1 MAIEQTVIEAVRV
14 MDADGTW
21 RRLPWKSGT
30 RYLIRDDQPFLDVLV
45 RGPQLRSKLGRETDE
60 AKLTV
65 ADERPEDGAIWQRW
79 DLESYLARHRR
90 FGEFD
95 IELSVPKSGK
105 LHCYVIPTALLDFRD
120 VIVMI
125 EDIESELDLPAA
137 WDLVSERPERSWSR
151 STKRHGSISAP
162 ALIRLLEEEIAG
174 ARSIRRDPFVE
185 LGPRS
190 RDETPLAENAIV
202 SHWAARR
209 CAQIRDS
216 VAICQREL
224 AMLQSRGDRGHPEKR
239 KARIDGN
246 AEEVKRIKQRL
257 EELTSVIA
265 RLGNDDAELATLVY
279 PTPLFHRDFRLRLLQ
294 RAFAPLYS
302 EAVSETEA
310 ARSTYPPIL
319 LTRLWELWGAVWLVK
334 EFRDMGFTGRCIT
347 DRQLSTTA
355 CSWRLQ
361 RDGMVVEL
369 DFEAEPTL
377 VDYTRLPPPH
387 ERSLPALEWA
397 ALNQNIDLER
407 PYVALEEK
415 CSPDYILRI
424 TNGEE
429 RFLIVADATLASAA
443 HQKENDSKPKTV
455 EKYRRTL
462 GWSIDGEIVRCHP
475 MGGFVVCP
483 PPSDGWKRFETMIGS
498 SDCTLL
504 CPSPQNPTEARGR
517 LKNLLKAI
525 SARLVDSSTP
535 AGTSQ

>member
-1 MAIEQTVIEAVRV
+1 MIEAVRV

-21 RRLPWKSGT
+21 RRLPWNSGT
-30 RYLIRDDQPFLDVLV
+30 RYLIRDDQPFLEVLV
-45 RGPQLRSKLGRETDE
+45 RGPPLRSKLGRQTDE

-65 ADERPEDGAIWQRW
+65 EDEHSEDGAIWQRW
-79 DLESYLARHRR
+79 DLQSYLARHRR

-95 IELSVPKSGK
+95 IELLVPKSGE

-120 VIVMI
+120 VTVMI

-151 STKRHGSISAP
+151 RTNRYGSISAP
-162 ALIRLLEEEIAG
+162 ALIRQVEEEIVG
-174 ARSIRRDPFVE
+174 ARSIRRDPFFE

-190 RDETPLAENAIV
+190 RDGTPLAENAII

-209 CAQIRDS
+209 CAQLRDC
-216 VAICQREL
+216 VTICLREL
-224 AMLQSRGDRGHPEKR
+224 GVLRSRGDRGHPEKR
-239 KARIDGN
+239 KARINENTED
-246 AEEVKRIKQRL
+246 VKRITQRL
-257 EELTSVIA
+257 EELTSVVA
-265 RLGNDDAELATLVY
+265 RLGNDDAELATVVY
-279 PTPLFHRDFRLRLLQ
+279 PTPLFHRDVRLRLLQ

-310 ARSTYPPIL
+310 ARSTYPPVL

-347 DRQLSTTA
+347 SSQSSLMA

-361 RDGMVVEL
+361 RDEIVVEL
-369 DFEAEPTL
+369 DFEAEPTF

-397 ALNQNIDLER
+397 ALNQKIDPER
-407 PYVALEEK
+407 PYVALEER

-424 TNGEE
+424 TDGEE

-443 HQKENDSKPKTV
+443 HQKESDAKPKTV

-483 PPSDGWKRFETMIGS
+483 PPSDGWKPFETIIGS

-504 CPSPQNPTEARGR
+504 CPSPQNPSEARGR

-525 SARLVDSSTP
+525 SPRLVD
-535 AGTSQ
+535 